1 MLKIVKL
8 HIKYTCMHTTIIV
21 IYNHTC
27 TCTWNAIVHVH
38 IGLKTKYMY
47 TGNHLIINEIS
58 IIHKGYMWPGMRK
71 SFTWETLI
79 SSNTFL

>member
-1 MLKIVKL
+1 MQVHNGIMEYSKLSSCKI
-8 HIKYTCMHTTIIV
+8 IYTCMHTTIIV
-21 IYNHTC
+21 IYNR

-38 IGLKTKYMY
+38 IGLKTK
-47 TGNHLIINEIS
+47 
-58 IIHKGYMWPGMRK
+58 YMWPGMRK